1 LTTTWPEHRGAL
13 RSATSSGPWER
24 AERER
29 AAVDEPVVGADVRA
43 DLKAAA
49 AIEKAEGDQDA
60 DFEI

>member
-1 LTTTWPEHRGAL
+1 LTTTCPEHRRAL
-13 RSATSSGPWER
+13 PSGTSSGPWER

-29 AAVDEPVVGADVRA
+29 AAVDEPVVGADARA
-43 DLKAAA
+43 DLEAAA

>member
-1 LTTTWPEHRGAL
+1 LPSG
-13 RSATSSGPWER
+13 TSSASWER
-24 AERER
+24 AQRER

-43 DLKAAA
+43 DLETAA